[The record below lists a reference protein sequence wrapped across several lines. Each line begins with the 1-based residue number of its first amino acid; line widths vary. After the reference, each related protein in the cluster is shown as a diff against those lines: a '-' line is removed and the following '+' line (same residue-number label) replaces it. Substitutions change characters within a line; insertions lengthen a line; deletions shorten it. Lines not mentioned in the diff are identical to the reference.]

1 MASNLTR
8 RYRTIMKVSG
18 LAMGIVAI
26 VVGILVLAVPQLLQW
41 ILGIGLIV
49 VGLLAILRK

>member
-1 MASNLTR
+1 
-8 RYRTIMKVSG
+8 MKVSG

>member
-1 MASNLTR
+1 
-8 RYRTIMKVSG
+8 MKVSG

-26 VVGILVLAVPQLLQW
+26 VVGILVLAVPDLLKW

>member
-1 MASNLTR
+1 MP
-8 RYRTIMKVSG
+8 KVSG
-18 LAMGIVAI
+18 LAMGIILI
-26 VVGILVLAVPQLLQW
+26 VVGILVIAFPDLLRW

>member
-1 MASNLTR
+1 
-8 RYRTIMKVSG
+8 MKVSG
-18 LAMGIVAI
+18 LAMGIAVI
-26 VVGILVLAVPQLLQW
+26 IVGILVLAVPDLLRW